1 MIDTGSRFFCR
12 LPFSLMGEGWS
23 EARDRGVFVYLPRK
37 RKVHSMHRREWLR
50 VAGNFFGWSKTMSTN
65 AGFWSRFEERVAPF
79 NLLQHPFYQAW
90 SKGELTREDLREY
103 AAEYWHHVSA
113 FPTYLS
119 ALHSRLPD
127 GEMRR
132 EVLRNLAEEEGV
144 DSATARPHSDL
155 WMDFAEGMGASR
167 DEVAGRA
174 VQPEMTALVATFR
187 ELMQEGTASSAM
199 AALYAYESKVP
210 AIAATKVE
218 GLAEH
223 YETEGAAARY
233 FTLHQTADV
242 AHASVWREL
251 IDKELAARSAE
262 DEEAALNAGERAA
275 KALWF
280 ALDGVERRRLAV
292 N

>member
-1 MIDTGSRFFCR
+1 
-12 LPFSLMGEGWS
+12 
-23 EARDRGVFVYLPRK
+23 
-37 RKVHSMHRREWLR
+37 
-50 VAGNFFGWSKTMSTN
+50 MSGIISGN

-79 NLLQHPFYQAW
+79 NLLQHPFYQSW

-144 DSATARPHSDL
+144 DSAAGRPHSDL
-155 WMDFAEGMGASR
+155 WMDFAAGMGATC
-167 DEVAGRA
+167 DEVTRRA
-174 VQPEMTALVATFR
+174 VQPEMAALMATFR

-210 AIAATKVE
+210 AIAATKAE
-218 GLAEH
+218 GLAAH
-223 YETEGAAARY
+223 YATEGAAARY

-242 AHASVWREL
+242 AHAGVWREL
-251 IDKELAARSAE
+251 IDKELAASPSTE

-275 KALWF
+275 KALWV
-280 ALDGVERRRLAV
+280 ALNGVERRRTAV
-292 N
+292 VN

>member
-1 MIDTGSRFFCR
+1 VNFDRSWIFMSR
-12 LPFSLMGEGWS
+12 
-23 EARDRGVFVYLPRK
+23 
-37 RKVHSMHRREWLR
+37 
-50 VAGNFFGWSKTMSTN
+50 N
-65 AGFWSRFEERVAPF
+65 AEFWSRFEVRVAPYT
-79 NLLQHPFYQAW
+79 LLQHPFYQAW
-90 SKGELTREDLREY
+90 SKGELTRGDLREY
-103 AAEYWHHVSA
+103 SAEYWHHVSA

-127 GEMRR
+127 GEVRR
-132 EVLRNLAEEEGV
+132 EVLRNLAEEEGI
-144 DSATARPHSDL
+144 DSAAGRPHSDL
-155 WMDFAEGMGASR
+155 WMDFAVGMGASR
-167 DEVAGRA
+167 DEVVRHA

-187 ELMQEGTASSAM
+187 ELMQEEKASSAM

-210 AIAATKVE
+210 EISTTKAK

-223 YETEGAAARY
+223 YATEGVAARY

-251 IDKELAARSAE
+251 INKELAAGSAA
-262 DEEAALNAGERAA
+262 DEEAALCAGERAA
-275 KALWF
+275 KALWV

>member
-1 MIDTGSRFFCR
+1 M
-12 LPFSLMGEGWS
+12 SLIVSGI
-23 EARDRGVFVYLPRK
+23 V
-37 RKVHSMHRREWLR
+37 
-50 VAGNFFGWSKTMSTN
+50 STTN
-65 AGFWSRFEERVAPF
+65 TDFWGRFEERVRPF

-155 WMDFAEGMGASR
+155 WMDFATGMGATR
-167 DEVAGRA
+167 DEVVGRA
-174 VQPEMTALVATFR
+174 VQPEMTALMGTFR
-187 ELMQEGTASSAM
+187 ELMQEEKASSAM

-210 AIAATKVE
+210 AIAVTKAQ

-223 YETEGAAARY
+223 YATEGAAARY

-251 IDKELAARSAE
+251 IDRELVVSPDA
-262 DEEAALNAGERAA
+262 EEAALNAGERAA
-275 KALWF
+275 KALWV
-280 ALDGVERRRLAV
+280 ALDGVERQRTMV

>member
-1 MIDTGSRFFCR
+1 
-12 LPFSLMGEGWS
+12 
-23 EARDRGVFVYLPRK
+23 
-37 RKVHSMHRREWLR
+37 
-50 VAGNFFGWSKTMSTN
+50 MSTN
-65 AGFWSRFEERVAPF
+65 AGFWSRFEERVAPYD
-79 NLLQHPFYQAW
+79 LLKHPFYQAW

-144 DSATARPHSDL
+144 DSATARPHGDL
-155 WMDFAEGMGASR
+155 WMDFATGMGASR
-167 DEVAGRA
+167 DEVTGRK
-174 VQPEMTALVATFR
+174 VQPEMTALIATFR

-199 AALYAYESKVP
+199 SALFAYESKVP
-210 AIAATKVE
+210 AISSTKAK

-223 YETEGAAARY
+223 YATEGAAARY

-251 IDKELAARSAE
+251 IDKELVASPKAE
-262 DEEAALNAGERAA
+262 DAALNAGERAA
-275 KALWF
+275 KALWV
-280 ALDGVERRRLAV
+280 ALDGVERQRTAV

>member
-1 MIDTGSRFFCR
+1 M
-12 LPFSLMGEGWS
+12 SLIIS
-23 EARDRGVFVYLPRK
+23 
-37 RKVHSMHRREWLR
+37 
-50 VAGNFFGWSKTMSTN
+50 GNVSGN
-65 AGFWSRFEERVAPF
+65 AGFWSRFEESVRPF

-144 DSATARPHSDL
+144 DAATARPHSDL
-155 WMDFAEGMGASR
+155 WMDFAAGMGATR
-167 DEVAGRA
+167 DEVVGRA
-174 VQPEMTALVATFR
+174 VEPEMTALMATFR
-187 ELMQEGTASSAM
+187 DLMQEEKASSAM

-210 AIAATKVE
+210 AIAATKAQ

-223 YETEGAAARY
+223 YGTEGAAARY

-251 IDKELAARSAE
+251 IDKELAASPDA
-262 DEEAALNAGERAA
+262 EEAALNAGERAA
-275 KALWF
+275 KALWV
-280 ALDGVERRRLAV
+280 ALDGVERKRTAV

>member
-1 MIDTGSRFFCR
+1 
-12 LPFSLMGEGWS
+12 
-23 EARDRGVFVYLPRK
+23 
-37 RKVHSMHRREWLR
+37 
-50 VAGNFFGWSKTMSTN
+50 MSTN

-79 NLLQHPFYQAW
+79 HLLQHPFYLAW

-132 EVLRNLAEEEGV
+132 EVLRNLVEEEGV
-144 DSATARPHSDL
+144 DAATARPHSDL

-167 DEVAGRA
+167 DEVMRRA
-174 VQPEMTALVATFR
+174 VQPEMAALMATFR
-187 ELMQEGTASSAM
+187 ELMQEEKASSAM

-210 AIAATKVE
+210 AIAATKAE

-223 YETEGAAARY
+223 YGTDGAAARY

-251 IDKELAARSAE
+251 IDKELASPEA
-262 DEEAALNAGERAA
+262 EEAALAAAERAA
-275 KALWF
+275 KALWG
-280 ALDGVERRRLAV
+280 ALDGVERQRLAV

>member
-1 MIDTGSRFFCR
+1 
-12 LPFSLMGEGWS
+12 
-23 EARDRGVFVYLPRK
+23 
-37 RKVHSMHRREWLR
+37 
-50 VAGNFFGWSKTMSTN
+50 MSTN
-65 AGFWSRFEERVAPF
+65 AGFWSRFEERIAQF

-132 EVLRNLAEEEGV
+132 EVLRNLTEEEGV
-144 DSATARPHSDL
+144 DSPTARPHSDL
-155 WMDFAEGMGASR
+155 WMDFAKGMGASH
-167 DEVAGRA
+167 DEVAGRSL
-174 VQPEMTALVATFR
+174 QPETIALMATFR
-187 ELMQEGTASSAM
+187 ELMLEGKVSSAM

-210 AIAATKVE
+210 AIAATKAE
-218 GLAEH
+218 GLAKH
-223 YETEGAAARY
+223 YATEGAAARY

-251 IDKELAARSAE
+251 IDRELASGAVEA
-262 DEEAALNAGERAA
+262 EEAALAAGERAA
-275 KALWF
+275 EALWL
-280 ALDGVERRRLAV
+280 ALDGVERRRLVV